1 MSKITSH
8 KNDKPSEIKMR
19 MAQFIKSKEISLN
32 KFYKTTKIS
41 NGSLTKSGNITINT
55 LVKFLDFF
63 PDANL
68 NWIIRGN
75 ESMLSTTDIENVN
88 EMLVEEE
95 QSEYKTNSNVKSLAI
110 LNEQLQIKDRQ
121 ITELHTIIKEI
132 VDKD

>member
-8 KNDKPSEIKMR
+8 MNDKPSEIKMR
-19 MAQFIKSKEISLN
+19 MVEFIKSKEISLN

-68 NWIIRGN
+68 SWIIRGD
-75 ESMLSTTDIENVN
+75 ESMSADIKNVN
-88 EMLVEEE
+88 ELLAEEDL
-95 QSEYKTNSNVKSLAI
+95 SEYKTNYDLKSLHI

-132 VDKD
+132 LEKD

>member
-8 KNDKPSEIKMR
+8 MNDKPSEIKMR
-19 MAQFIKSKEISLN
+19 MVEFIKSKEISLN

-41 NGSLTKSGNITINT
+41 NGSLTKSENITINT

-68 NWIIRGN
+68 SWIIRGD
-75 ESMLSTTDIENVN
+75 ESMSADIKNVN
-88 EMLVEEE
+88 ELLAEEDL
-95 QSEYKTNSNVKSLAI
+95 SEYKTNYDLKSLHI

-121 ITELHTIIKEI
+121 ITELHTILKEI

>member
-1 MSKITSH
+1 MNKITSH

-19 MAQFIKSKEISLN
+19 MVEFIKSKEISLN

-68 NWIIRGN
+68 SWIIRGD
-75 ESMLSTTDIENVN
+75 ESMSADIGNVN
-88 EMLVEEE
+88 EMLAEEE
-95 QSEYKTNSNVKSLAI
+95 ISEYNTKYDIKSLQI
-110 LNEQLQIKDRQ
+110 INEQLQIKDKQ
-121 ITELHTIIKEI
+121 IAELHTILKEI

>member
-8 KNDKPSEIKMR
+8 MNDKPSEIKMR
-19 MAQFIKSKEISLN
+19 MVEFIKSKEISLN

-68 NWIIRGN
+68 SWIIRGD
-75 ESMLSTTDIENVN
+75 ESMSADIGNVN
-88 EMLVEEE
+88 EMLAEEE
-95 QSEYKTNSNVKSLAI
+95 ISEYNTKYDIKSLQI
-110 LNEQLQIKDRQ
+110 INEQLQIKDKQ

-132 VDKD
+132 LEKD

>member
-19 MAQFIKSKEISLN
+19 MVEFIKSKEISLN

-95 QSEYKTNSNVKSLAI
+95 QSEYKTNSDVKSLAI

-121 ITELHTIIKEI
+121 ITELHTIIKEL

>member
-19 MAQFIKSKEISLN
+19 MVEFIKSKEISLN

-41 NGSLTKSGNITINT
+41 NGSLTKSVNITINT

-68 NWIIRGN
+68 SWIIRGD
-75 ESMLSTTDIENVN
+75 ESMSADIKNVN
-88 EMLVEEE
+88 ELLAEEDL
-95 QSEYKTNSNVKSLAI
+95 SEYKTNYDLKSLHI

-132 VDKD
+132 LEKD

>member
-19 MAQFIKSKEISLN
+19 MVEFIKSKEISLN

-68 NWIIRGN
+68 SWIIRGD
-75 ESMLSTTDIENVN
+75 ESMSADIKNVN
-88 EMLVEEE
+88 ELLAEEDL
-95 QSEYKTNSNVKSLAI
+95 SEYKTNYDLKSLHI

-132 VDKD
+132 LEKD

>member
-1 MSKITSH
+1 MV
-8 KNDKPSEIKMR
+8 E
-19 MAQFIKSKEISLN
+19 FIKSKEISLN

-95 QSEYKTNSNVKSLAI
+95 QSEYKTKSDVKSLAI

>member
-19 MAQFIKSKEISLN
+19 MVEFIKSKEISLN

-95 QSEYKTNSNVKSLAI
+95 QSEYKTNSDVKSLAI

>member
-1 MSKITSH
+1 M
-8 KNDKPSEIKMR
+8 NDKPSEIKMR
-19 MAQFIKSKEISLN
+19 MVEFIKSKEISLN

-68 NWIIRGN
+68 SWIIRGD
-75 ESMLSTTDIENVN
+75 ESMSADIKNVN
-88 EMLVEEE
+88 ELLAEEDL
-95 QSEYKTNSNVKSLAI
+95 SEYKTNYDLKSLHI

-132 VDKD
+132 LEKD

>member
-19 MAQFIKSKEISLN
+19 MVEFIKSKEISLN

-95 QSEYKTNSNVKSLAI
+95 QSEYKTNSDVKSLAI

-132 VDKD
+132 SR

>member
-1 MSKITSH
+1 MSKITRH

-19 MAQFIKSKEISLN
+19 MVEFIKSKEISLN

-95 QSEYKTNSNVKSLAI
+95 QSEYKTNSDVKSLAI

>member
-1 MSKITSH
+1 M
-8 KNDKPSEIKMR
+8 NDKPSEIKMR
-19 MAQFIKSKEISLN
+19 TVEFIKSKEISLN

-68 NWIIRGN
+68 RWIIRGD
-75 ESMLSTTDIENVN
+75 ESMSADIKNVN
-88 EMLVEEE
+88 ELLAEEDL
-95 QSEYKTNSNVKSLAI
+95 SEYKTNYDLKSLHI

-132 VDKD
+132 LEKD

>member
-8 KNDKPSEIKMR
+8 MNDKPSEIKMR
-19 MAQFIKSKEISLN
+19 MVEFIKSKEISLN

-68 NWIIRGN
+68 RWIIRGD
-75 ESMLSTTDIENVN
+75 ESMSADIKNVN
-88 EMLVEEE
+88 ELLAEEDL
-95 QSEYKTNSNVKSLAI
+95 SEYKTNYDLKSLHI

-132 VDKD
+132 LEKD

>member
-8 KNDKPSEIKMR
+8 MNDKPSEIKMR
-19 MAQFIKSKEISLN
+19 MVEFIKSKEISLN

-68 NWIIRGN
+68 SWIIRGD
-75 ESMLSTTDIENVN
+75 ESMSADIENVN
-88 EMLVEEE
+88 EMLAEEDL
-95 QSEYKTNSNVKSLAI
+95 SEYKTNYDLKSLHI

-132 VDKD
+132 LEKD

>member
-19 MAQFIKSKEISLN
+19 MVEFIKSKEISLN

>member
-8 KNDKPSEIKMR
+8 KNYKPSDIKMR
-19 MAQFIKSKEISLN
+19 MVEFIKSKEISLN

-75 ESMLSTTDIENVN
+75 ESMLSNTDIENVN

-95 QSEYKTNSNVKSLAI
+95 QSEYKTNSDVKSLAI

>member
-1 MSKITSH
+1 M
-8 KNDKPSEIKMR
+8 NDKPSEIKMR
-19 MAQFIKSKEISLN
+19 MVEFIKSKEISLN

-68 NWIIRGN
+68 SWIIRGD
-75 ESMLSTTDIENVN
+75 ESMSADIKNVN
-88 EMLVEEE
+88 ELLAEEDL
-95 QSEYKTNSNVKSLAI
+95 SEDKTNYDLKSLHI
-110 LNEQLQIKDRQ
+110 LNEQLQIKDKQ

-132 VDKD
+132 LEKD

>member
-8 KNDKPSEIKMR
+8 KNYKPSDIKMR
-19 MAQFIKSKEISLN
+19 MVEFIKSKEISLN

-75 ESMLSTTDIENVN
+75 ESMLSNTDIENVN
-88 EMLVEEE
+88 EMLLEEE
-95 QSEYKTNSNVKSLAI
+95 QSEYKTNSDVKSLAI

>member
-1 MSKITSH
+1 M
-8 KNDKPSEIKMR
+8 NDKPSEIKMR
-19 MAQFIKSKEISLN
+19 MVEFIKSKEISLN

-68 NWIIRGN
+68 RWIIRGD
-75 ESMLSTTDIENVN
+75 ESMSADIKNVN
-88 EMLVEEE
+88 ELLAEEDL
-95 QSEYKTNSNVKSLAI
+95 SEYKTNYDLKSLHI

-132 VDKD
+132 LEKD